1 MYTQCPE
8 CGVAF
13 RVTADILKQAA
24 GKVRCGGCRRAFN
37 ALDYLSESKPEAPLQ
52 DDPEPQLPELIP
64 EPDDDLDADRTP
76 RTISAAQS
84 AALLKTLDQL
94 AGEDIRIEDTGV
106 EWRVLDLD
114 DDDSQT
120 AQDEHAAVEPAD
132 TNTGSLKFILQDAET
147 GDSEETQEPDAPVSA
162 DVDGETDIEDAGR
175 IEYESAPAADE
186 MRFDDNTQL
195 PDDFGSDVE
204 EEPEAEPMIEV
215 SEPPGD
221 PDDPQVDLALGD
233 PDEWQDL
240 LGEVGGEDAPESAD
254 EAAEFSREGSEAVA
268 SVDIESRSPAD
279 GPLDTDTQ
287 FAIQAETLGID
298 LSGLHTL
305 MDEDDLDQY
314 PETGADQSLYKEDD
328 TETSIDEDLI
338 AAAFEVE
345 AAARDTSEARKPA
358 DTDDDLA
365 GDTELEDD
373 EADNELTRDEEL
385 EDDDTDDELTRDGEL
400 DGDDIDADR
409 TGGTKFEDGDT
420 EDELT
425 RDVEFDD
432 AEIDDDL
439 AGDTELED
447 GETEDELTRDVEFD
461 DAEIDDDL
469 AGDTELE
476 DGETED
482 ELTRDVEFDTD
493 DDLAGDTEL
502 EDDKLDG
509 DDVDADLTGDT
520 ELEDAEID
528 DDLTRDDKL
537 DGDTELEDD
546 ELDDDEADD
555 DLAGNTELEDGE
567 TEDELTRYVEF
578 DDDDIDADLTDDTEL
593 DDADIDDDLAHDE
606 ALEDDDTDADLAR
619 ADTLDD
625 SELED
630 TDSEQ
635 ELNRDKGFE
644 DGNQDPI
651 DRHAPDQGGD
661 NAGDLTLPELSEEEK
676 TINMMI
682 DQDLLAIA
690 VQDEEGFAS
699 TIVQKQLRG
708 AEDIPAEGGTDK
720 GDIAEQ
726 DESPIVETIIMEG
739 DFVRSELDRERLADD
754 NGAGSGGRGS
764 RRLSMQAIKSWSSPV
779 DHDHDDDED
788 QPIRR
793 GLLFGG
799 IALLLLLGVQAVH
812 QSRETLA
819 TLPFFNSTLGPIYR
833 VLGKPVSPDW
843 DISGWRFEAT
853 KGSTDANEQRLTVYS
868 RVGNKSE
875 KALPYPLIHLSL
887 TDRFEE
893 IIGSR
898 VVEPNEYLVGDP
910 DPRIPVAPGTA
921 FNAVIA
927 VDAPSVDATGFKLN
941 VCYRLTSG
949 RLRCAIED
957 FR

>member
-447 GETEDELTRDVEFD
+447 GETEDELTRDVECD
-461 DAEIDDDL
+461 DAEI
-469 AGDTELE
+469 
-476 DGETED
+476 
-482 ELTRDVEFDTD
+482 DTD

-546 ELDDDEADD
+546 E
-555 DLAGNTELEDGE
+555 

-606 ALEDDDTDADLAR
+606 ALEDDDTDANLAR

-625 SELED
+625 GELED
-630 TDSEQ
+630 ADSEQ

-661 NAGDLTLPELSEEEK
+661 NAGDLTLPELSEDEK

-720 GDIAEQ
+720 GDISEQ

-764 RRLSMQAIKSWSSPV
+764 RQLSMQAIKSWSSPV

>member
-432 AEIDDDL
+432 AEID
-439 AGDTELED
+439 
-447 GETEDELTRDVEFD
+447 
-461 DAEIDDDL
+461 
-469 AGDTELE
+469 
-476 DGETED
+476 
-482 ELTRDVEFDTD
+482 TD

-546 ELDDDEADD
+546 
-555 DLAGNTELEDGE
+555 E

-661 NAGDLTLPELSEEEK
+661 NAGDLTLPELSEDEK

-720 GDIAEQ
+720 GDISEQ

>member
-461 DAEIDDDL
+461 DAEID
-469 AGDTELE
+469 
-476 DGETED
+476 
-482 ELTRDVEFDTD
+482 TD

-546 ELDDDEADD
+546 
-555 DLAGNTELEDGE
+555 E

-661 NAGDLTLPELSEEEK
+661 NAGDLTLPELSEDEK

-720 GDIAEQ
+720 GDISEQ

>member
-37 ALDYLSESKPEAPLQ
+37 ALDYLSESKPEAPLHA
-52 DDPEPQLPELIP
+52 DPEPQLPELIP
-64 EPDDDLDADRTP
+64 EPDDDLDAERTP
-76 RTISAAQS
+76 RTISAEQS

-147 GDSEETQEPDAPVSA
+147 GDSEEIREPDAPVSA

-175 IEYESAPAADE
+175 IEFESAPAADE

-240 LGEVGGEDAPESAD
+240 LGEVGGEDVPVSAA
-254 EAAEFSREGSEAVA
+254 EAAEFSRQGSEAVS
-268 SVDIESRSPAD
+268 SVAIESRSPAD

-328 TETSIDEDLI
+328 TETSLDEDLI

-358 DTDDDLA
+358 DTEQDPGRVEDDTDDDLT
-365 GDTELEDD
+365 GDTEL
-373 EADNELTRDEEL
+373 
-385 EDDDTDDELTRDGEL
+385 
-400 DGDDIDADR
+400 GDAQ
-409 TGGTKFEDGDT
+409 T

-432 AEIDDDL
+432 A
-439 AGDTELED
+439 
-447 GETEDELTRDVEFD
+447 
-461 DAEIDDDL
+461 
-469 AGDTELE
+469 
-476 DGETED
+476 
-482 ELTRDVEFDTD
+482 DTD
-493 DDLAGDTEL
+493 DDLAG
-502 EDDKLDG
+502 G
-509 DDVDADLTGDT
+509 
-520 ELEDAEID
+520 
-528 DDLTRDDKL
+528 
-537 DGDTELEDD
+537 TELEDD
-546 ELDDDEADD
+546 ETD
-555 DLAGNTELEDGE
+555 
-567 TEDELTRYVEF
+567 DELTRGEELQDGEA
-578 DDDDIDADLTDDTEL
+578 DDELTWDDRLDGDNIDADLTGG
-593 DDADIDDDLAHDE
+593 
-606 ALEDDDTDADLAR
+606 
-619 ADTLDD
+619 DTLDD

-630 TDSEQ
+630 ADAEQ
-635 ELNRDKGFE
+635 ELNRDAGFE
-644 DGNQDPI
+644 DGNPDPI
-651 DRHAPDQGGD
+651 DRHAPDQGGE
-661 NAGDLTLPELSEEEK
+661 NAGDLPFPELSEEEK

-708 AEDIPAEGGTDK
+708 AEDIPADGDTDR

-726 DESPIVETIIMEG
+726 DESPIVEAIIMEG

-754 NGAGSGGRGS
+754 NSAGSGSRGNH
-764 RRLSMQAIKSWSSPV
+764 RLSMQAIKSWSSPV

-788 QPIRR
+788 RPIRR

-893 IIGSR
+893 TIGSR

>member
-240 LGEVGGEDAPESAD
+240 LGEVGGEDAPESAA

-373 EADNELTRDEEL
+373 
-385 EDDDTDDELTRDGEL
+385 
-400 DGDDIDADR
+400 
-409 TGGTKFEDGDT
+409 
-420 EDELT
+420 
-425 RDVEFDD
+425 
-432 AEIDDDL
+432 
-439 AGDTELED
+439 
-447 GETEDELTRDVEFD
+447 
-461 DAEIDDDL
+461 
-469 AGDTELE
+469 
-476 DGETED
+476 
-482 ELTRDVEFDTD
+482 
-493 DDLAGDTEL
+493 
-502 EDDKLDG
+502 KLDG

-546 ELDDDEADD
+546 
-555 DLAGNTELEDGE
+555 E

>member
-447 GETEDELTRDVEFD
+447 GETEDELTRDVE
-461 DAEIDDDL
+461 I
-469 AGDTELE
+469 
-476 DGETED
+476 
-482 ELTRDVEFDTD
+482 DTD

-546 ELDDDEADD
+546 
-555 DLAGNTELEDGE
+555 E

-661 NAGDLTLPELSEEEK
+661 NAGDLTLPELSEDEK

-720 GDIAEQ
+720 GDISEQ

>member
-240 LGEVGGEDAPESAD
+240 LGEVGGEDAPESAA

-447 GETEDELTRDVEFD
+447 GETEDELTRDVE
-461 DAEIDDDL
+461 I
-469 AGDTELE
+469 
-476 DGETED
+476 
-482 ELTRDVEFDTD
+482 DTD

-546 ELDDDEADD
+546 E
-555 DLAGNTELEDGE
+555 

-578 DDDDIDADLTDDTEL
+578 DDDDIDADLTGDTEL
-593 DDADIDDDLAHDE
+593 EGAEIDDDLAHDE

-661 NAGDLTLPELSEEEK
+661 NAGDLTLPELSEDEK

>member
-447 GETEDELTRDVEFD
+447 GETEDELTRDVE
-461 DAEIDDDL
+461 I
-469 AGDTELE
+469 
-476 DGETED
+476 
-482 ELTRDVEFDTD
+482 DTD

-546 ELDDDEADD
+546 
-555 DLAGNTELEDGE
+555 E

-720 GDIAEQ
+720 GDISEQ

>member
-461 DAEIDDDL
+461 
-469 AGDTELE
+469 
-476 DGETED
+476 
-482 ELTRDVEFDTD
+482 TD

-546 ELDDDEADD
+546 
-555 DLAGNTELEDGE
+555 E

-720 GDIAEQ
+720 GDISEQ

>member
-461 DAEIDDDL
+461 DAEID
-469 AGDTELE
+469 
-476 DGETED
+476 
-482 ELTRDVEFDTD
+482 TD

-546 ELDDDEADD
+546 
-555 DLAGNTELEDGE
+555 E

>member
-314 PETGADQSLYKEDD
+314 PDQSLYKEDD

-385 EDDDTDDELTRDGEL
+385 EDDD
-400 DGDDIDADR
+400 
-409 TGGTKFEDGDT
+409 K
-420 EDELT
+420 
-425 RDVEFDD
+425 
-432 AEIDDDL
+432 
-439 AGDTELED
+439 
-447 GETEDELTRDVEFD
+447 
-461 DAEIDDDL
+461 
-469 AGDTELE
+469 
-476 DGETED
+476 
-482 ELTRDVEFDTD
+482 
-493 DDLAGDTEL
+493 
-502 EDDKLDG
+502 
-509 DDVDADLTGDT
+509 
-520 ELEDAEID
+520 
-528 DDLTRDDKL
+528 
-537 DGDTELEDD
+537 
-546 ELDDDEADD
+546 
-555 DLAGNTELEDGE
+555 N
-567 TEDELTRYVEF
+567 
-578 DDDDIDADLTDDTEL
+578 
-593 DDADIDDDLAHDE
+593 
-606 ALEDDDTDADLAR
+606 
-619 ADTLDD
+619 
-625 SELED
+625 S
-630 TDSEQ
+630 
-635 ELNRDKGFE
+635 
-644 DGNQDPI
+644 
-651 DRHAPDQGGD
+651 
-661 NAGDLTLPELSEEEK
+661 K
-676 TINMMI
+676 T
-682 DQDLLAIA
+682 
-690 VQDEEGFAS
+690 
-699 TIVQKQLRG
+699 TT
-708 AEDIPAEGGTDK
+708 PT
-720 GDIAEQ
+720 
-726 DESPIVETIIMEG
+726 
-739 DFVRSELDRERLADD
+739 
-754 NGAGSGGRGS
+754 
-764 RRLSMQAIKSWSSPV
+764 
-779 DHDHDDDED
+779 
-788 QPIRR
+788 
-793 GLLFGG
+793 
-799 IALLLLLGVQAVH
+799 
-812 QSRETLA
+812 
-819 TLPFFNSTLGPIYR
+819 
-833 VLGKPVSPDW
+833 
-843 DISGWRFEAT
+843 
-853 KGSTDANEQRLTVYS
+853 
-868 RVGNKSE
+868 
-875 KALPYPLIHLSL
+875 
-887 TDRFEE
+887 
-893 IIGSR
+893 
-898 VVEPNEYLVGDP
+898 
-910 DPRIPVAPGTA
+910 
-921 FNAVIA
+921 
-927 VDAPSVDATGFKLN
+927 
-941 VCYRLTSG
+941 TS
-949 RLRCAIED
+949 
-957 FR
+957 

>member
-240 LGEVGGEDAPESAD
+240 LGEVGGEDAPESAA

-461 DAEIDDDL
+461 
-469 AGDTELE
+469 
-476 DGETED
+476 
-482 ELTRDVEFDTD
+482 TD

-546 ELDDDEADD
+546 
-555 DLAGNTELEDGE
+555 E

-661 NAGDLTLPELSEEEK
+661 NAGDLTLPELSEDEK

>member
-461 DAEIDDDL
+461 DAEIDTDNEL

-482 ELTRDVEFDTD
+482 ELTRDVEFDDAEIDTD

-546 ELDDDEADD
+546 
-555 DLAGNTELEDGE
+555 E

-661 NAGDLTLPELSEEEK
+661 NAGDLTLPELSEDEK

-720 GDIAEQ
+720 GDISEQ